1 MVTYLETDNKLAD
14 FYNSYDRF
22 EVTEKEKKKYKDFLA
37 NLSESDKSLL
47 NTDYYFYELSF
58 SNLGG
63 LVMPLILEFEFE
75 DGTKSMKRIPA
86 EIWKKN
92 NDKIQKVF
100 GFKKEVKSIC
110 LDPFLETADTDLNN
124 NSWPMIYHPS
134 TFELFKEKSSWDK
147 MKKSN
152 PMKEN
157 KKK

>member
-1 MVTYLETDNKLAD
+1 M
-14 FYNSYDRF
+14 S
-22 EVTEKEKKKYKDFLA
+22 
-37 NLSESDKSLL
+37 
-47 NTDYYFYELSF
+47 
-58 SNLGG
+58 
-63 LVMPLILEFEFE
+63 FEFE
-75 DGTKSMKRIPA
+75 DGTKSIKRIPA

-100 GFKKEVKSIC
+100 GFKKEVKSIY

-134 TFELFKEKSSWDK
+134 TFELFKEKSSWEK